1 MGSTLIYLGIGL
13 ACVAAVLLFLSR
25 GKAAGKQGSSAAA
38 ASATPEQ
45 KTLYERLG
53 GSAAITPAVN
63 IFYRKVLADDR
74 INHFFDGVDMH
85 RQILKQVDFLTLALG
100 GPNKYTGADLK
111 SAHAHLVTKGLN
123 DTHFD
128 AVVENLGATL
138 VELNVPGEL
147 IAEAAAIV
155 ESVRKDVLSKQ

>member
-1 MGSTLIYLGIGL
+1 MASSMIYLGIGF

-25 GKAAGKQGSSAAA
+25 GKAAGKQGGNAAA
-38 ASATPEQ
+38 APAAPEQ
-45 KTLYERLG
+45 TLYERLG
-53 GSAAITPAVN
+53 GAAAITPAVN

-74 INHFFDGVDMH
+74 IKHFFDGVDMH

-147 IAEAAAIV
+147 IAEAAGIV
-155 ESVRKDVLSKQ
+155 ESVRKDVLSK